1 MADFKRDFET
11 EEQYRQ
17 RIAEPLTVE
26 TDIGKVLDDEL
37 PSPWIVDVG
46 PGGNTRRDERAIRA
60 ENQRIFELDQ
70 NERIPR

>member
-1 MADFKRDFET
+1 
-11 EEQYRQ
+11 
-17 RIAEPLTVE
+17 
-26 TDIGKVLDDEL
+26 
-37 PSPWIVDVG
+37 VDVG

>member
-1 MADFKRDFET
+1 
-11 EEQYRQ
+11 
-17 RIAEPLTVE
+17 VE
-26 TDIGKVLDDEL
+26 TDLGKVLDDEL

-46 PGGNTRRDERAIRA
+46 PWHNTRRDERAIRA